1 MHPIAEPIRGV
12 LAICGRAVSLLAR
25 LFDLSRLR
33 GELPQADGADDG
45 RLQSRLAGALPRL
58 RAGAAPYRVGSAIRT
73 SRAALGVGIPLSVAL
88 MLLATQPAQAWEI
101 GAVGITPI
109 NGTAT
114 RGRPFAFTITVT
126 NNGNAV
132 TSGTV
137 TLADLV
143 PTGLTATSISGTGW
157 NCTLSP
163 PRNTC
168 TRSDALA
175 VGASYP
181 PISLFVSVDN
191 DAPDLVFYQAFV
203 SGGGYPNS
211 AGTGVFEH
219 VVSPPNL
226 TITKA
231 HNGNAIRGQI
241 GFNYLI
247 SVSNS
252 GAGPTDGTVVTV
264 TDLLP
269 PSLTATSMNGTDFNG
284 DGNWDILWYHNPTG
298 TVGIWLMNGMQ
309 VLQTG
314 TVGVLASGWSIAGTG
329 DFNGDGKS
337 DILWHHMP
345 TGTVAVWL
353 MNSMQVLQSG
363 AYGSVAAIGD
373 GKSDILWRD
382 TSVGGGAVAIWLI
395 NGLQVSDFGGLG
407 TVGLNWQI
415 QGTNAD

>member
-241 GFNYLI
+241 GFNYLV

-269 PSLTATSMNGTDFNG
+269 PSLTATSMNGT
-284 DGNWDILWYHNPTG
+284 
-298 TVGIWLMNGMQ
+298 
-309 VLQTG
+309 
-314 TVGVLASGWSIAGTG
+314 GWNCTQPAGPARGRTCWRPATHTR
-329 DFNGDGKS
+329 KS
-337 DILWHHMP
+337 
-345 TGTVAVWL
+345 
-353 MNSMQVLQSG
+353 
-363 AYGSVAAIGD
+363 
-373 GKSDILWRD
+373 R
-382 TSVGGGAVAIWLI
+382 
-395 NGLQVSDFGGLG
+395 
-407 TVGLNWQI
+407 
-415 QGTNAD
+415 